1 MKIVP
6 AVLADDA
13 KDFERKLSIAT
24 PLSNEVQVDIA
35 TSDFVDSSSLN
46 IDEVL
51 AIIAKTKLN
60 VSYHLMTRDIA
71 RHIDRIASQPYHRII
86 VHAEAEPDYDRF
98 YKMVDKDKRGLAIN
112 PETSVDK
119 VAAELDS
126 FGELLILTVHPG
138 HSGGQFIAE
147 AVGKITNAKRLEPH
161 LTVSADGG
169 INENNISKLITA
181 GCDIAYIGSAL
192 LETENPKEYYDK
204 LKSLSSG

>member
-1 MKIVP
+1 MKIIP
-6 AVLADDA
+6 AVLAADA

-35 TSDFVDSSSLN
+35 TSDFVDSNSLG

-71 RHIDRIASQPYHRII
+71 KHIDRISSQPYRRII
-86 VHAEAEPDYDRF
+86 IHAEAEPDFDRF
-98 YKMVDKDKRGLAIN
+98 YKLVDKDKRGLAIN

-119 VAAELDS
+119 VAAELDN
-126 FGELLILTVHPG
+126 FTELLILTVHPG
-138 HSGGQFIAE
+138 HSGGQFIPE
-147 AVGKITNAKRLEPH
+147 TVGKIKDAKRLAPH

-169 INENNISKLITA
+169 INENNISELKSAGYDIT
-181 GCDIAYIGSAL
+181 YIGSAL
-192 LETENPKEYYDK
+192 LESENPKEYFDR
-204 LKSLSSG
+204 LRLI